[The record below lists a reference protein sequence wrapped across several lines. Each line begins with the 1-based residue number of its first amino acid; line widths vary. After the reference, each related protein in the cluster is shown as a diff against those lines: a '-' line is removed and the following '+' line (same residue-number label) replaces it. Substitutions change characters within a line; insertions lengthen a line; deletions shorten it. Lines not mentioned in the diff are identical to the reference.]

1 MIIPIKPFW
10 STDKPIKRYPKYHK
24 IFFFVSFSTYKVE
37 IPKYIAHIVRTT
49 NPKSRIAIWENNVY
63 QNADIK
69 MPADKYANN
78 LDLVINRTKKY
89 VAKTPAEDKN
99 ATGNLDANSFVEL
112 KIL

>member
-1 MIIPIKPFW
+1 
-10 STDKPIKRYPKYHK
+10 
-24 IFFFVSFSTYKVE
+24 
-37 IPKYIAHIVRTT
+37 
-49 NPKSRIAIWENNVY
+49 
-63 QNADIK
+63 